1 MCAGNT
7 PRDRMRHSA
16 SSLTFI
22 ILHVLCSACALHPSE
37 RLLYVQEGASIGIE
51 SDATINR
58 SVPQGLNSH
67 PVQLTPDQIRL
78 LGRSIQVSGWSGTLA
93 GLLTLPP
100 AIPLFKPEELDLVA
114 GPFSVALNLAGPEE
128 RVFFSLPNRTAP
140 YSEDRTTGALFV
152 RGPYLHVLLTDHS
165 AFIRAD
171 TGGGDEKDL
180 RDTKGMKLSVVSPIK
195 PAVLTETE
203 QPRWGPFE
211 KVHISVAISE
221 ALAVWNAARRST
233 QPNRL
238 ANEPDAASQRA
249 APSSAAS
256 DSPEDLRRQI
266 RELTDSNREL
276 QIRLDEQTQLMK
288 ALKDEITRFQRELD
302 KLKTKSRR
310 KPPP

>member
-1 MCAGNT
+1 
-7 PRDRMRHSA
+7 MRHST
-16 SSLTFI
+16 SSLALI

-37 RLLYVQEGASIGIE
+37 RLLYDQQGARIGIE

-67 PVQLTPDQIRL
+67 PAQLTPDQVRL

-93 GLLTLPP
+93 GLLTSPP
-100 AIPLFKPEELDLVA
+100 AIPLFKPDELDLVA
-114 GPFSVALNLAGPEE
+114 GPFSIALNLAGPEE
-128 RVFFSLPNRTAP
+128 RVFFSLPNRTAS
-140 YSEDRTTGALFV
+140 YSDDRTAGALFV

-195 PAVLTETE
+195 PAVLTEAE

-221 ALAVWNAARRST
+221 ALAVWNAARRSS

-249 APSSAAS
+249 APSSAVS

-288 ALKDEITRFQRELD
+288 ALKDDLVRFQRELD
-302 KLKTKSRR
+302 KLKTKSHR
-310 KPPP
+310 KSPP